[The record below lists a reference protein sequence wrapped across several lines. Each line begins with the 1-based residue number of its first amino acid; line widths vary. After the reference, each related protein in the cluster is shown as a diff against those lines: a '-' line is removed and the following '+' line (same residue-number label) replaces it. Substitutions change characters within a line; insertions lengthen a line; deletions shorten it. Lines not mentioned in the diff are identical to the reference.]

1 MSVHPQ
7 FDEDLALFALGELT
21 GERRLAVEKH
31 VEECPECRRELEQ
44 VWGDLALLA
53 LSAEGPKP
61 PARARER
68 LMAAIEKEPR
78 RTQPIRTAPHRNW
91 WRPLEWVL
99 GAAAVV
105 VIAVLLIQN
114 ADLKKQIGGVEVQS
128 ATQQQQ
134 LAEARELMT
143 SLASPDAEHFSLTTS
158 KTPPQPQAKVL
169 YVRGSGSLV
178 LLASHMAPLAA
189 EKTYELWLIPAT
201 GAPIPAGLFKPGPDG
216 SATLIKPPLPA
227 GVEAQT
233 FAISV
238 EPEAGSPAPT
248 STPIM
253 VASKG

>member
-1 MSVHPQ
+1 MTVHPQ

-31 VEECPECRRELEQ
+31 VEECPECRRELEE

-53 LSAEGPKP
+53 LSANGPKP
-61 PARARER
+61 PERARAR
-68 LMAAIEKEPR
+68 LLAAIEAEPR
-78 RTQPIRTAPHRNW
+78 SAQVIATAPRMW
-91 WRPLEWVL
+91 WRPLEWAL

-105 VIAVLLIQN
+105 AIVVLLLQN
-114 ADLKKQIGGVEVQS
+114 ADLKKQIGGLQVES
-128 ATQQQQ
+128 AARQQQ

-158 KTPPQPQAKVL
+158 KTPPQPQVKVL
-169 YVRGSGSLV
+169 YVRGSGSLL
-178 LLASHMAPLAA
+178 LLASHMAPLAT
-189 EKTYELWLIPAT
+189 EKTYELWLIPSS

-216 SATLIKPPLPA
+216 SATLIKPPLRV

-253 VASKG
+253 VGSKG